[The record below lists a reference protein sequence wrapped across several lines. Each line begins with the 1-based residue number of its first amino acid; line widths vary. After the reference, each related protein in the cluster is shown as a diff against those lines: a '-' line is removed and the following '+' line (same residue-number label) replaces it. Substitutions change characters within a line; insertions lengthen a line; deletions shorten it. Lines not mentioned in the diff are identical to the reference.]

1 MPKVMAFIDRTCE
14 NIEVQSTEVVMDS
27 FSAICV
33 L

>member
-14 NIEVQSTEVVMDS
+14 NTEVQSTEVVMDG